1 MLNKKRPGLI
11 KSIASN
17 INGLSKNDIGLIDNK
32 KIIVVNKLDIATTEI
47 PPPIIDSRVFLSLVF
62 DDNDCNKEKLAPAE
76 PIMEKMKLHLN
87 RYHKKSRI
95 MNNTK

>member
-17 INGLSKNDIGLIDNK
+17 INGLSKKNDIGLIDNK

-62 DDNDCNKEKLAPAE
+62 DDNDCNKEKLIPAE
-76 PIMEKMKLHLN
+76 PIMEKMKYKVKTWL
-87 RYHKKSRI
+87 KTPRI
-95 MNNTK
+95 DGS